1 MSSICRHVVFL
12 WETCFTFCRVKIFRI
27 FAEFHL
33 SDWFKFLF
41 LKKKTKGIS
50 RLKNVCRMHCRHIS
64 ALHKCS
70 KMLLFIDNILV
81 LCTEYIYIFPW
92 RTFNGNFIATNQAR
106 ARKLPK
112 TFINHPYY
120 LLCTPRLGT
129 TASSTT
135 HLVPPFQI
143 QLPQIGHDK
152 YDFIMQSP
160 SKTG

>member
-81 LCTEYIYIFPW
+81 LCTEYIYIYILGE
-92 RTFNGNFIATNQAR
+92 RLMEISLRRIKLELENYRRRLLTTLTTCSVRHGLEQLQAPQR
-106 ARKLPK
+106 IWCHRFRYSYRK
-112 TFINHPYY
+112 
-120 LLCTPRLGT
+120 
-129 TASSTT
+129 
-135 HLVPPFQI
+135 
-143 QLPQIGHDK
+143 
-152 YDFIMQSP
+152 
-160 SKTG
+160 